1 MTFSANVNG
10 ILGAMTLLDQIR
22 NPADLRALPKEQV
35 PAFVDAVEA
44 CLLRHGARIG
54 AESLEAE
61 RGVVD
66 LVVAL
71 HRVFDFQRDRLVL
84 DASHP
89 ALAHK
94 VITGRRRRLA
104 SLDRAD
110 GLSRHMHRGES
121 PYDVLTT
128 GHAGTAISLSAG
140 MARADAIRG
149 VGGRRIV
156 ALLDQQATGT
166 GIALEALNEI
176 GGTDTNLLVVVHD
189 AEFAFERTTGSLR
202 RYLNRMRTLPGYREG
217 KKELLDAL
225 GGLPFVGGGL
235 SRWAGNVKE
244 AVANYLS
251 PGHLFREF
259 GWTYFGP
266 ENGHDVLKLEQLLL
280 DLRRVEGPVI
290 LHVVTDR
297 QRAIE
302 TLSAQAGPADTAA
315 HVDDDEPADGE
326 EAAAL
331 AAPVVSF
338 EDALGAGLTRA
349 MQHDPR
355 VVAILPT
362 ALQGARRGSH
372 AANCGLE
379 RLAQERDD
387 RVFLSGPA
395 PAHALAMA
403 AGMAELGMRPVCVL
417 RAADMARAHD
427 QLWQE
432 ITLQSLP
439 VVVVL
444 QGAGLVDAEGPADA
458 RSSDVSWLRTLPG
471 LTVLGPA
478 DERETVSLLR
488 HALASSRPSVMRLPQ
503 RPAAALPGTD
513 APVRQG
519 RPARLHRGSE
529 VVLVADGTTAAA
541 AHAAAALLEAGA
553 DGEDALACRVLH
565 ARFLQPLE
573 PAIWQQALRGARL
586 AFVVEEHVEAGS
598 LGQALRAMHA
608 TTSLGETLQLR
619 QHGVPARLLQGGDAA
634 TWRRR
639 FGLDAAGIAAR
650 VRLEWRALEV
660 DPNRTPPPAATA
672 DQGGAVAEGSIDPS

>member
-1 MTFSANVNG
+1 
-10 ILGAMTLLDQIR
+10 MTLLDQIR

-35 PAFVDAVEA
+35 PVYAEAVQA
-44 CLLRHGARIG
+44 CLMRHGARIG
-54 AESLEAE
+54 AESVEAE

-128 GHAGTAISLSAG
+128 GHAGTAISLAAG

-189 AEFAFERTTGSLR
+189 SEFAFQRTTGSLR

-280 DLRRVEGPVI
+280 DLQRVEGPVL
-290 LHVVTDR
+290 LHVVTD
-297 QRAIE
+297 QRRGTDALAIG
-302 TLSAQAGPADTAA
+302 QAASTAA
-315 HVDDDEPADGE
+315 GAGSGRAVTPSVDDK
-326 EAAAL
+326 AAT
-331 AAPVVSF
+331 SF

-349 MQHDPR
+349 LRHDPR

-372 AANCGLE
+372 GASCGLD
-379 RLAQERDD
+379 RLAAEQPE
-387 RVFLSGPA
+387 RVFLAGPS
-395 PAHALAMA
+395 PAHAMAMA

-417 RAADMARAHD
+417 RAADVARAHD

-444 QGAGLVDAEGPADA
+444 QGVGLADAEGPADA
-458 RSSDVSWLRTLPG
+458 RTCDLAWLRTLPG

-478 DERETVSLLR
+478 DGAETGALLR
-488 HALASSRPSVMRLPQ
+488 HALASPGPSVLRLPQ
-503 RPAAALPGTD
+503 RADSGPALPGTD
-513 APVRQG
+513 ATVRQG
-519 RPARLHRGSE
+519 RPVRLRRGADI
-529 VVLVADGTTAAA
+529 VLVADGTTAAA
-541 AHAAAALLEAGA
+541 AYAAAERLAVGS
-553 DGEDALACRVLH
+553 DGQEALACRVVH

-573 PAIWQQALRGARL
+573 AAAWQQALRGARL
-586 AFVVEEHVEAGS
+586 GLVVEEHVEAGG
-598 LGQALRAMHA
+598 LGQALLAMHG
-608 TTSLGETLQLR
+608 TTSLGASLQLR
-619 QHGVPARLLQGGDAA
+619 QHAVPGRLLQGGDAA
-634 TWRRR
+634 TWRQR

-650 VRLEWRALEV
+650 VRQEWRALEV
-660 DPNRTPPPAATA
+660 DVADTPDPAVVAPDEAPERLRDPN
-672 DQGGAVAEGSIDPS
+672 